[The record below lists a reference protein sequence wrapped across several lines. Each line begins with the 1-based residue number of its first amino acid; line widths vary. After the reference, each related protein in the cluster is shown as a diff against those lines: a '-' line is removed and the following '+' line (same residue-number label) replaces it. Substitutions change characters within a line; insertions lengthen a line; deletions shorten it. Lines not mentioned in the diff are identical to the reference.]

1 MFYIKERKGGE
12 KWKGRGGGAV
22 DEIKGSKASAPSML
36 MRVCEFGTWLEWG
49 ITRMIVETQI
59 ENEKRQK
66 SILALSA
73 ISFSSDPDFAA
84 RSHAHRE
91 PP

>member
-1 MFYIKERKGGE
+1 M
-12 KWKGRGGGAV
+12 

-36 MRVCEFGTWLEWG
+36 MACVSLAHGSNGG
-49 ITRMIVETQI
+49 ITRMIVENQI